1 MEQLLEE
8 FYKQLQSEL
17 LLEGFS
23 ESLPTEIPYKNIYIA
38 GMGGSGIGA
47 SLVRSMVIEDS
58 PIPIIVR
65 NSYDIPRFIGPE
77 TLFIASS
84 YSGNTEETLEVCKKA
99 HLTGATVV
107 VISSGGMLTDFAKD
121 NNLKYCLMPGGY
133 SSPRACLGYSMVAHL
148 TVLTS
153 LGLISG
159 HILQELRKSAD
170 LIRYDQDE
178 IRNKAQRIAHILQD
192 KLPVIYCGDRMEPV
206 GLRIRQQLNE
216 NAKMLCWHNSI
227 PEMNHNELVGWR
239 DNYNHVAA
247 IFLKNKES
255 HPRNQARFALTREI
269 VSEFTDTVVEVFTK
283 GDNYIQRI
291 QYLIHLGDWI
301 SVFLG
306 EMRNR
311 DVMEVKVIDYLKGA
325 LAEME

>member
-239 DNYNHVAA
+239 STNNQNAV
-247 IFLKNKES
+247 IFLRNKDDYS
-255 HPRNQARFALTREI
+255 RIHARIEI
-269 VSEFTDTVVEVFTK
+269 VKEIIT
-283 GDNYIQRI
+283 NYT
-291 QYLIHLGDWI
+291 HT
-301 SVFLG
+301 
-306 EMRNR
+306 
-311 DVMEVKVIDYLKGA
+311 VIDVYSKGKNYTERCIYFNHLFDWVSWYLAGLRGVDPIEVRVIDLLK
-325 LAEME
+325 AELSKV